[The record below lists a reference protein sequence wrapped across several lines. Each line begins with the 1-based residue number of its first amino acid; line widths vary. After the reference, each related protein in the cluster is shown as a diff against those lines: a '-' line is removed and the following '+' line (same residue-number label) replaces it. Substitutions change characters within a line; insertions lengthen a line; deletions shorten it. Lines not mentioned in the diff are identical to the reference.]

1 MGDPPGPPSQSAIS
15 SSLLSRIWH
24 SPATSGAA
32 MTLFVVLSALW
43 LVAAVTA
50 QVWYHSAPPGYVFS
64 SRSGFYVWVGVGI
77 AGTVLALGSVV
88 HRLWSVRQR
97 PVSVILTICIAVAAE
112 LLLLLLVT
120 RHAIATAPYGVDSG
134 EGAAA
139 IATLGL
145 AQVVLVAMLMP
156 LAGRSTRLVSL
167 RGRSPHG
174 RLQWF
179 GLLGLVGMVITCGA
193 FAAWSLHDGTTLI
206 VSTSLIAGQPR
217 MTNVGAWWPGL
228 FAAMATLVVISLV
241 GASATENRLP
251 SRSPG
256 ERHPRRAGLAREPG
270 QHVLG
275 DEARNQAPLVGQEQI
290 MLQTSQVL
298 DAEPSCPLQMP
309 QPYGRHPLADR
320 PVLGIA
326 TDQQR
331 VRALAHELAEPSAR
345 PPPGMCDKARFPD
358 EIREALSQV
367 RGVRPFPEV
376 PHGVVSWKHDPPA
389 RVEPETEATLL
400 RHEGD
405 DGVDGHDTAGA
416 DHDGALER
424 LVAG

>member
-1 MGDPPGPPSQSAIS
+1 MGDAPGPPSQSAIS
-15 SSLLSRIWH
+15 PSLLSRIRH

-32 MTLFVVLSALW
+32 MALFVVLSALW

-64 SRSGFYVWVGVGI
+64 SRSGFYAWVGVGI

-88 HRLWSVRQR
+88 HRLWSVRR
-97 PVSVILTICIAVAAE
+97 GPVSVILTICIAVAAE
-112 LLLLLLVT
+112 LLLVLVVT

-145 AQVVLVAMLMP
+145 AQVLVAMLMA
-156 LAGRSTRLVSL
+156 LIGRSTRLVSP

-179 GLLGLVGMVITCGA
+179 GLLGSVGMVITCGA

-228 FAAMATLVVISLV
+228 FAAMATLMVISLV
-241 GASATENRLP
+241 CACGIIRQRESPAGPSSATENRLP
-251 SRSPG
+251 SGSPG
-256 ERHPRRAGLAREPG
+256 ERHPRRAGLVREPG

-275 DEARNQAPLVGQEQI
+275 D
-290 MLQTSQVL
+290 
-298 DAEPSCPLQMP
+298 
-309 QPYGRHPLADR
+309 
-320 PVLGIA
+320 
-326 TDQQR
+326 
-331 VRALAHELAEPSAR
+331 
-345 PPPGMCDKARFPD
+345 
-358 EIREALSQV
+358 
-367 RGVRPFPEV
+367 
-376 PHGVVSWKHDPPA
+376 
-389 RVEPETEATLL
+389 
-400 RHEGD
+400 
-405 DGVDGHDTAGA
+405 
-416 DHDGALER
+416 
-424 LVAG
+424 